1 LASVRGL
8 FSPQPPGTDRV
19 QPNKANPFRVFTL
32 LKLLHLFLLSLSLSH
47 LAFASDWKQET
58 NGRWGYVLTY
68 PASLIPEP
76 LPTNGAGRRYH
87 SADNEVS
94 LAAFG
99 SHTNTGELNQSL
111 ESFWQKELAERATT
125 VTYKVK
131 RNNWYVISRVNPNGY
146 EFYHKVFFYPTY
158 WVEFEITYPH
168 AQHDHF
174 DAWVARI
181 SRDFVPALPDNG
193 TYDR

>member
-1 LASVRGL
+1 MHWRCKRDRTSVFLGCPRINLRADIWFRTPSLTRLPREEASRDGRSSAVVSSLLYWRPFAVY

-125 VTYKVK
+125 VTY
-131 RNNWYVISRVNPNGY
+131 
-146 EFYHKVFFYPTY
+146 
-158 WVEFEITYPH
+158 
-168 AQHDHF
+168 
-174 DAWVARI
+174 
-181 SRDFVPALPDNG
+181 
-193 TYDR
+193 